1 MNNVI
6 IVLFIPPIVLFK
18 AMRVATENLIILDIE
33 PNDIVAIGIT
43 NQRETSLLWNK
54 KSGEVYNT
62 LCVAEERKIN
72 RVVERILQKTKSKKN
87 YLRAVCGLPF
97 DV

>member
-1 MNNVI
+1 
-6 IVLFIPPIVLFK
+6 
-18 AMRVATENLIILDIE
+18 MRVATQNLVILDIE

-43 NQRETSLLWNK
+43 NQRETSLLWNSR
-54 KSGEVYNT
+54 SGEVFNT
-62 LCVAEERKIN
+62 LCDAESSKIN
-72 RVVERILQKTKSKKN
+72 KVMDRVMQKTKNKKN